1 MQMTV
6 KLRQIEG
13 LALAAVGD
21 SNHWV
26 TLGAPLEL
34 GGFGAGSR
42 PMEVLLMGIAG
53 CATMDII
60 AILKKKRV
68 NLKKFDLTVEAKRAD
83 EHPQVFTQIDFHYTF
98 YGNDIQAKDIDRA
111 IELTD
116 SKYCGAT
123 AMIKSTVTVN
133 YHYEVVVVE

>member
-1 MQMTV
+1 
-6 KLRQIEG
+6 
-13 LALAAVGD
+13 
-21 SNHWV
+21 
-26 TLGAPLEL
+26 
-34 GGFGAGSR
+34 
-42 PMEVLLMGIAG
+42 LMGIAG

-68 NLKKFDLTVEAKRAD
+68 NLKKFDLRVEAERAE

-98 YGNDIQAKDIDRA
+98 YGTGIQSKDIDRA
-111 IELTD
+111 IDLTD

-133 YHYEVVVVE
+133 YHYEIVAAE